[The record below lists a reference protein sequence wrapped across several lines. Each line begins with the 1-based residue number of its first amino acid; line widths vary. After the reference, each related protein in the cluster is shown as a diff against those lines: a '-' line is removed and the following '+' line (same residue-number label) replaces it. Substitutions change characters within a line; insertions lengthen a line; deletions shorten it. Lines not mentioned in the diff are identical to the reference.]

1 MSISV
6 QNISYSVNNKQILKD
21 ISFEFST
28 NELLVVLGP
37 NGSGKS
43 TLINVVA
50 GDYNLNFGKIFYDNI
65 CLSKINIQDRAKLRC
80 VMSQSSY
87 IVFNYKVFEILEMG
101 WIRDLQIHISP
112 NYKDIL
118 NEVIKECEIENLL
131 YREFNTLSG
140 GEQRRVHFARTL
152 IQLYSYSYNN
162 TNQYIF
168 LDEPTANLDLPHEIS
183 LIKILKKLSRKGF
196 GVLLVLHDLN
206 LAYNFADKIILLK
219 NGKLAH
225 YGAPIEIYN
234 DEDLS
239 KVYNIP
245 IVVDKEK
252 KRINYY

>member
-6 QNISYSVNNKQILKD
+6 KNISYFVKEKQILKD
-21 ISFEFST
+21 ISFEFNT

-43 TLINVVA
+43 TLINAVS
-50 GDYNLNFGKIFYDNI
+50 GDYNLKFGKIYYDNI
-65 CLSKINIQDRAKLRC
+65 CLSKINFFDKAKLRS
-80 VMSQSSY
+80 VMSQSSN
-87 IVFNYKVFEILEMG
+87 IVFNYTVSEILEMG
-101 WIRDLQIHISP
+101 WIRDLRIQINP
-112 NYKDIL
+112 NYHDIVS
-118 NEVIKECEIENLL
+118 EVIRECEIENLL
-131 YREFNTLSG
+131 FRYFNTLSG

-152 IQLYSYSYNN
+152 IQLYSYSYTN

-219 NGKLAH
+219 DGQVAH
-225 YGAPIEIYN
+225 YGTPKEIYN
-234 DEDLS
+234 DEYLS
-239 KVYNIP
+239 EVYNIP
-245 IVVDKEK
+245 IVVDEEK